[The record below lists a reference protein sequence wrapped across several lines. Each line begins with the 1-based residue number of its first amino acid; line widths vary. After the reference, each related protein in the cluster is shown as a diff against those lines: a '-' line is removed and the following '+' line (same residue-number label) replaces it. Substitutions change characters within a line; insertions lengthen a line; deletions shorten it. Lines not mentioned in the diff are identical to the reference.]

1 MAEKIQTLEDLER
14 AVERIGFLPYSG
26 NRRELLFTL
35 EERTDNAWHDDS
47 PSDPW
52 LWRSQVAAEGRLA
65 YGKFFLKRSG
75 FVAPRCLPA
84 FVALRRENR
93 TFSDLYARGLVSRGA
108 KRVYDC
114 FADRA
119 EWTLPALKSEAG
131 FAGASREFEAALTE
145 LQGLFFLCISGQTR
159 RVGRTGSPTA
169 GPTTTSAGWRRAF
182 PRRWRRPCAR
192 WRPRNTCSTACSARG
207 LSPARRAAP
216 ALRRRNFVSIGKL
229 LLFRVGVL

>member
-26 NRRELLFTL
+26 NRRELLLTL

-52 LWRSQVAAEGRLA
+52 LWRSQVAAGGRLA

-119 EWTLPALKSEAG
+119 EWTSPR
-131 FAGASREFEAALTE
+131 SRA
-145 LQGLFFLCISGQTR
+145 
-159 RVGRTGSPTA
+159 
-169 GPTTTSAGWRRAF
+169 RRAF
-182 PRRWRRPCAR
+182 PARPGSL
-192 WRPRNTCSTACSARG
+192 RPR
-207 LSPARRAAP
+207 
-216 ALRRRNFVSIGKL
+216 
-229 LLFRVGVL
+229 

>member
-52 LWRSQVAAEGRLA
+52 LWRSQVAAGGRLA

-159 RVGRTGSPTA
+159 RVGRTGEPY
-169 GPTTTSAGWRRAF
+169 GWPNNDFCRLEARF
-182 PRRWRRPCAR
+182 PEA
-192 WRPRNTCSTACSARG
+192 
-207 LSPARRAAP
+207 LAAP
-216 ALRRRNFVSIGKL
+216 MRTVEAEEFLLDCVQRAGDFPLRAVRRL
-229 LLFRVGVL
+229 LCGGGISSA

>member
-52 LWRSQVAAEGRLA
+52 LWRSQVAAGGRLA

-145 LQGLFFLCISGQTR
+145 LQGLFFLCISGQTL
-159 RVGRTGSPTA
+159 RVGRTGEPY
-169 GPTTTSAGWRRAF
+169 GWPNNDFCRLEARF
-182 PRRWRRPCAR
+182 PEA
-192 WRPRNTCSTACSARG
+192 
-207 LSPARRAAP
+207 LAAP
-216 ALRRRNFVSIGKL
+216 MRTVEAEEFLLDCVQRAGDFPLRAVRRL
-229 LLFRVGVL
+229 LCGGGISSA

>member
-1 MAEKIQTLEDLER
+1 MVEKIQTLEDLER

-52 LWRSQVAAEGRLA
+52 LWRSQVAAGGRLA

-159 RVGRTGSPTA
+159 RVGRTGEPY
-169 GPTTTSAGWRRAF
+169 GWPNNDFCRLEARF
-182 PRRWRRPCAR
+182 PEA
-192 WRPRNTCSTACSARG
+192 
-207 LSPARRAAP
+207 LAAP
-216 ALRRRNFVSIGKL
+216 MRTVEAEEFLLDCVQRAGDFPLRAVRRL
-229 LLFRVGVL
+229 LCGGGISSA

>member
-52 LWRSQVAAEGRLA
+52 LWRSQVAAGGRLA

-159 RVGRTGSPTA
+159 RVGRTGEPY
-169 GPTTTSAGWRRAF
+169 GWPNNDFCRLEARF
-182 PRRWRRPCAR
+182 PEA
-192 WRPRNTCSTACSARG
+192 
-207 LSPARRAAP
+207 LAAP
-216 ALRRRNFVSIGKL
+216 MRTVEAEEFLLDCVQRAGDFPLRAVRRL
-229 LLFRVGVL
+229 LCGGGIPSA

>member
-1 MAEKIQTLEDLER
+1 MVEKIQTLEDLER

-52 LWRSQVAAEGRLA
+52 LWRSQVAAGGRLA

-75 FVAPRCLPA
+75 FVAPRCLAA

-159 RVGRTGSPTA
+159 RVGRTGEPY
-169 GPTTTSAGWRRAF
+169 GWPNNDFCRLEARF
-182 PRRWRRPCAR
+182 PEA
-192 WRPRNTCSTACSARG
+192 
-207 LSPARRAAP
+207 LAAP
-216 ALRRRNFVSIGKL
+216 MRTVEAEEFLLDCVQRAGDFPLRAVRRL
-229 LLFRVGVL
+229 LCGGGISSA

>member
-52 LWRSQVAAEGRLA
+52 LWRSQVAAGGRLA

-159 RVGRTGSPTA
+159 RVGRTGEPY
-169 GPTTTSAGWRRAF
+169 GWPNNDFCRLEARFPEALAAPMRTVEAEEYLLDCVQRTGAF
-182 PRRWRRPCAR
+182 PLRAVRRLLCGGGI
-192 WRPRNTCSTACSARG
+192 SSA
-207 LSPARRAAP
+207 
-216 ALRRRNFVSIGKL
+216 
-229 LLFRVGVL
+229 

>member
-52 LWRSQVAAEGRLA
+52 LWRSQVAAGGRLA

-159 RVGRTGSPTA
+159 RVGRTGEPY
-169 GPTTTSAGWRRAF
+169 GWPNNDFCRLAARF
-182 PRRWRRPCAR
+182 PEA
-192 WRPRNTCSTACSARG
+192 
-207 LSPARRAAP
+207 LAAP
-216 ALRRRNFVSIGKL
+216 MRTVEAEEFLLDCVQRAGDFPLRAVRRL
-229 LLFRVGVL
+229 LCGGGISSA

>member
-1 MAEKIQTLEDLER
+1 MVEKIQTLEDLEH

-52 LWRSQVAAEGRLA
+52 LWRSQVAAGGRLA

-159 RVGRTGSPTA
+159 RVGRTGEPY
-169 GPTTTSAGWRRAF
+169 GWPNNDFCRLEARF
-182 PRRWRRPCAR
+182 PEA
-192 WRPRNTCSTACSARG
+192 
-207 LSPARRAAP
+207 LAAP
-216 ALRRRNFVSIGKL
+216 MRTVEAEEFLLDCVQRAGDFPLRAVRRL
-229 LLFRVGVL
+229 LCGGGISSA

>member
-52 LWRSQVAAEGRLA
+52 LWRSQVAAGGRLA

-84 FVALRRENR
+84 FVAIRRENR

-159 RVGRTGSPTA
+159 RVGRTGEPY
-169 GPTTTSAGWRRAF
+169 GWPNNDFCRLEARF
-182 PRRWRRPCAR
+182 PEA
-192 WRPRNTCSTACSARG
+192 
-207 LSPARRAAP
+207 LAAP
-216 ALRRRNFVSIGKL
+216 MRTVEAEEFLLDCVQRAGDFPLRAVRRL
-229 LLFRVGVL
+229 LCGGGISSA

>member
-1 MAEKIQTLEDLER
+1 MVEKIQTLEDLER

-52 LWRSQVAAEGRLA
+52 LWRSQVAAGGRLA

-159 RVGRTGSPTA
+159 RVGRTGEPYGWPNNDFCRLEARFPEALAAPMRTVEAEEYLLDCVQRA
-169 GPTTTSAGWRRAF
+169 GAF
-182 PRRWRRPCAR
+182 PLRAVRRLLCGGGI
-192 WRPRNTCSTACSARG
+192 SSA
-207 LSPARRAAP
+207 
-216 ALRRRNFVSIGKL
+216 
-229 LLFRVGVL
+229 

>member
-35 EERTDNAWHDDS
+35 EEWTDNAWHDDS

-52 LWRSQVAAEGRLA
+52 LWRSQVAAGGRLA

-159 RVGRTGSPTA
+159 RVGRTGEPY
-169 GPTTTSAGWRRAF
+169 GWPNNDFCRLEARF
-182 PRRWRRPCAR
+182 PEA
-192 WRPRNTCSTACSARG
+192 
-207 LSPARRAAP
+207 LAAP
-216 ALRRRNFVSIGKL
+216 MRTVEAEEFLLDCVQRAGDFPLRAVRRL
-229 LLFRVGVL
+229 LCGGGISSA

>member
-52 LWRSQVAAEGRLA
+52 LWRSQVAAGGCLA

-159 RVGRTGSPTA
+159 RVGRTGEPY
-169 GPTTTSAGWRRAF
+169 GWPNNDFCRLEARFPEALAAPMRTVEAEEYLLDCVQRTGAF
-182 PRRWRRPCAR
+182 PLRAVRRLLCGGGI
-192 WRPRNTCSTACSARG
+192 SSA
-207 LSPARRAAP
+207 
-216 ALRRRNFVSIGKL
+216 
-229 LLFRVGVL
+229 

>member
-52 LWRSQVAAEGRLA
+52 LWRSQVAAGGRLA

-131 FAGASREFEAALTE
+131 FAGVSREFEAALTE

-159 RVGRTGSPTA
+159 RVGRTGEPYGWPNNDFCRLEARFPEALEAPMRTVEAEEYLLDCVQRA
-169 GPTTTSAGWRRAF
+169 GDFPLRAVRRLLCGGGISSA
-182 PRRWRRPCAR
+182 
-192 WRPRNTCSTACSARG
+192 
-207 LSPARRAAP
+207 
-216 ALRRRNFVSIGKL
+216 
-229 LLFRVGVL
+229 

>member
-35 EERTDNAWHDDS
+35 EGRTDNAWHDDS

-52 LWRSQVAAEGRLA
+52 LWRSQVAAGGRLA

-159 RVGRTGSPTA
+159 RVGRTGEPYGWPNNDFCRLEARFPEALEAPMRTVEAEEYLLDCVQRA
-169 GPTTTSAGWRRAF
+169 GDFPLRAVRRLLCGGGISSA
-182 PRRWRRPCAR
+182 
-192 WRPRNTCSTACSARG
+192 
-207 LSPARRAAP
+207 
-216 ALRRRNFVSIGKL
+216 
-229 LLFRVGVL
+229 

>member
-26 NRRELLFTL
+26 TRRELLFTL

-52 LWRSQVAAEGRLA
+52 LWRSQVAAGGRLA

-159 RVGRTGSPTA
+159 RVGRTGEPY
-169 GPTTTSAGWRRAF
+169 GWPNNDFCRLEARF
-182 PRRWRRPCAR
+182 PEA
-192 WRPRNTCSTACSARG
+192 
-207 LSPARRAAP
+207 LAAP
-216 ALRRRNFVSIGKL
+216 MRTVEAEEFLLDCVQRAGDFPLRAVRRL
-229 LLFRVGVL
+229 LCGGGISSA

>member
-52 LWRSQVAAEGRLA
+52 LWRSQVAAGGRLA

-75 FVAPRCLPA
+75 FVAPRCLAA

-159 RVGRTGSPTA
+159 RVGRTGEPY
-169 GPTTTSAGWRRAF
+169 GWPNNDFCRLEARF
-182 PRRWRRPCAR
+182 PEA
-192 WRPRNTCSTACSARG
+192 
-207 LSPARRAAP
+207 LAAP
-216 ALRRRNFVSIGKL
+216 MRTVEAEEYLLDCVQCAGDFPLRAVRRL
-229 LLFRVGVL
+229 LCGGGISSA

>member
-26 NRRELLFTL
+26 NRRELLFTF

-52 LWRSQVAAEGRLA
+52 LWRSQVAAGGRLA

-159 RVGRTGSPTA
+159 RVGRTGEPY
-169 GPTTTSAGWRRAF
+169 GWPNNDFCRLEARF
-182 PRRWRRPCAR
+182 PEA
-192 WRPRNTCSTACSARG
+192 
-207 LSPARRAAP
+207 LAAP
-216 ALRRRNFVSIGKL
+216 MRTVEAEEFLLDCVQRAGDFPLRAVRRL
-229 LLFRVGVL
+229 LCGGGISSA

>member
-52 LWRSQVAAEGRLA
+52 LWRSQVAAGGRLA

-75 FVAPRCLPA
+75 FVAPRCLAA

-159 RVGRTGSPTA
+159 RVGRTGEPY
-169 GPTTTSAGWRRAF
+169 GWPNNDFCRLEARF
-182 PRRWRRPCAR
+182 PEA
-192 WRPRNTCSTACSARG
+192 
-207 LSPARRAAP
+207 LAAP
-216 ALRRRNFVSIGKL
+216 MRTVEAEEFLLDCVQRAGDFPLRAVRRL
-229 LLFRVGVL
+229 LCGGGISSA

>member
-52 LWRSQVAAEGRLA
+52 LWRSQVAAGGRLA

-159 RVGRTGSPTA
+159 RVGRTGEPY
-169 GPTTTSAGWRRAF
+169 GWPNNDFCRLEARF
-182 PRRWRRPCAR
+182 PEA
-192 WRPRNTCSTACSARG
+192 
-207 LSPARRAAP
+207 LAAP
-216 ALRRRNFVSIGKL
+216 MRTVEAEEL
-229 LLFRVGVL
+229 LLDCVQRAGDFPLRAVRRLLCGGGISSA

>member
-1 MAEKIQTLEDLER
+1 MAEKIQNLEDLER

-52 LWRSQVAAEGRLA
+52 LWRSQVAAGGRLA

-159 RVGRTGSPTA
+159 RVGRTGEPY
-169 GPTTTSAGWRRAF
+169 GWPNNDFCRLEARF
-182 PRRWRRPCAR
+182 PEA
-192 WRPRNTCSTACSARG
+192 
-207 LSPARRAAP
+207 LAAP
-216 ALRRRNFVSIGKL
+216 MRTVEAEEFLLDCVQRAGDFPLRAVRRL
-229 LLFRVGVL
+229 LCGGGISSA

>member
-1 MAEKIQTLEDLER
+1 MVEKIQTLEDLER

-47 PSDPW
+47 TSDPW
-52 LWRSQVAAEGRLA
+52 LWRSQVAAGGRLA

-159 RVGRTGSPTA
+159 RVGRTGEPY
-169 GPTTTSAGWRRAF
+169 GWPNNDFCRLEARF
-182 PRRWRRPCAR
+182 PEA
-192 WRPRNTCSTACSARG
+192 
-207 LSPARRAAP
+207 LAAP
-216 ALRRRNFVSIGKL
+216 MRTVEAEEFLLDCVQRAGDFPLRAVRRL
-229 LLFRVGVL
+229 LCGGGISSA